1 MANIN
6 DYLKWRGD
14 IKISERKPNILDS
27 MVLSRFSY
35 LPLWE
40 IDLKENETVEEVCK
54 KIKVLED
61 HTFIY
66 NGDRDLSINLTK
78 SPRFNNM
85 IVSDYLNHY
94 DKKIEK
100 QFSAVVIHLNDN
112 YMYVSFCGTDKTL
125 IGWKEDFNLSYME
138 NVPAQLDALKYMTNV
153 ANKYPNKKIITG
165 GHSKG
170 GNLAIY
176 SSIMNTKD
184 IQDRIIKI
192 HNFDGPGFSKNI
204 LSQIKNKDI
213 IDKIT
218 TYIPEESVIGRLLEH
233 KEKCVIVKS
242 DLKGLYQHD
251 IFSWEVLATDVVK
264 TSKVDKFS
272 ETINITVNKW
282 LLSTT
287 PNQRK
292 IFVDNVFE
300 IMQST
305 NAETYGEFYSKFVR
319 KLPTMLKA
327 YRGIDEND
335 RKVIIKMIKEFAKAY
350 FSVFMESRKE
360 EKEVKRRIKK
370 EKKNAA

>member
-14 IKISERKPNILDS
+14 IKLTERKLNILDS

-35 LPLWE
+35 LPFWE
-40 IDLKENETVEEVCK
+40 IDLKENDTVEEVCK

-61 HTFIY
+61 YNFIY
-66 NGDRDLSINLTK
+66 NGDRDLSINLIK

-100 QFSAVVIHLNDN
+100 QFSAVVIHLNDD

-138 NVPAQLDALKYMTNV
+138 NVPAQLDALKYMTNI

-176 SSIMNTKD
+176 ASIMNTKEV
-184 IQDRIIKI
+184 QDRIVKI

-204 LSQIKNKDI
+204 LSQIKNQDI

-242 DLKGLYQHD
+242 DLKGIYQHD
-251 IFSWEVLATDVVK
+251 IFSWRVLGTDVVRAP
-264 TSKVDKFS
+264 KVDKFS

-305 NAETYGEFYSKFVR
+305 NSETYSEFYSKFIK

-360 EKEVKRRIKK
+360 KRKVRKRVKK
-370 EKKNAA
+370 ERKNAV

>member
-14 IKISERKPNILDS
+14 IKLSERKPNILDS

-61 HTFIY
+61 HNFIY
-66 NGDRDLSINLTK
+66 NGDRDLSINLIK

-138 NVPAQLDALKYMTNV
+138 NVPAQLDALKYMTNI

-204 LSQIKNKDI
+204 LSWELYI
-213 IDKIT
+213 I
-218 TYIPEESVIGRLLEH
+218 EL
-233 KEKCVIVKS
+233 
-242 DLKGLYQHD
+242 
-251 IFSWEVLATDVVK
+251 F
-264 TSKVDKFS
+264 
-272 ETINITVNKW
+272 
-282 LLSTT
+282 
-287 PNQRK
+287 
-292 IFVDNVFE
+292 
-300 IMQST
+300 
-305 NAETYGEFYSKFVR
+305 FY
-319 KLPTMLKA
+319 
-327 YRGIDEND
+327 YN
-335 RKVIIKMIKEFAKAY
+335 
-350 FSVFMESRKE
+350 
-360 EKEVKRRIKK
+360 
-370 EKKNAA
+370 